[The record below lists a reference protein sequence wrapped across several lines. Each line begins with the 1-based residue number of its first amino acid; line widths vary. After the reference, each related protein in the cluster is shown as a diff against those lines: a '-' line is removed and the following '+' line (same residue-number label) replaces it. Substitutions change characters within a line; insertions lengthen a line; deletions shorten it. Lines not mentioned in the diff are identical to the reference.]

1 MSKAKDS
8 PGSDQPNASTIAA
21 GTETPETAAA
31 PPAKPAP
38 KAKPAAAP
46 ATKPAEETK
55 PAPEKSSFDSFTDEM
70 KKTLS
75 YRG

>member
-1 MSKAKDS
+1 MSETNPS
-8 PGSDQPNASTIAA
+8 PGSAEPAASTIAA
-21 GTETPETAAA
+21 GTKKPETAAA
-31 PPAKPAP
+31 PPAKPAS
-38 KAKPAAAP
+38 KAKPDAAP

-70 KKTLS
+70 KKTLG